1 MKKLGLISLGCDKNR
16 VDSEILLAA
25 AKRQGFDIVTDP
37 MSADVLVVNTCAF
50 IESARQEAIEAIFD
64 LVNVK
69 NATGAKIVV
78 TGCLAQRYPQ
88 QIYDEIPEID
98 AVIGADRY
106 SSFGEIL
113 TDLFNTT
120 NNRLLSVR
128 NDLTTI
134 EQGMRILTT
143 PQHYAYLRIADG
155 CNNFCTYCS
164 IPYIRGRYR
173 SRSLNDILDE
183 ARQLVKEGTKELILV
198 AQDLT
203 DYGID
208 LFGKRSLVSLLN
220 ELCRIDDLDTIRLLY
235 CYPEHVDDEL
245 IACIADN
252 PKIAKYID
260 LPLQHVSDRILK
272 KMNRKTTKREIVDT
286 IKKLKENIYGIAI
299 RSTFI
304 CGFPGETESEVDEVV
319 EFLEE
324 QKLNNVGFFEY
335 CREEGTPAANYPEQ
349 ISDKDKHTRLIKLA
363 TTQSN
368 IVYARNI
375 YHVGNHEKVV
385 LDRLVSFD
393 EKSGKY
399 TYIGR
404 TRDMAP
410 MIDGVVYVYSKQ
422 ELCIGKNYKV
432 LITSFTNY
440 DLIGEIEDEFT
451 K

>member
-1 MKKLGLISLGCDKNR
+1 MRKIGLISLGCDKNR
-16 VDSEILLAA
+16 VDSELLLGSAVDND
-25 AKRQGFDIVTDP
+25 FEIVVDP
-37 MSADVLVVNTCAF
+37 MQADVLVVNTCAF
-50 IESARQEAIEAIFD
+50 IESARREAIEAIFD

-69 NATGAKIVV
+69 NATGAKLVV

-88 QIYDEIPEID
+88 EIYNEIPEVD

-106 SSFGEIL
+106 SQFGKIISG
-113 TDLFNTT
+113 LFDENQTE
-120 NNRLLSVR
+120 RLLSVR

-134 EQGMRILTT
+134 EQGKRVLTT
-143 PQHYAYLRIADG
+143 PKHYAYLRIADG

-173 SRSLNDILDE
+173 SRKIEEVVSE
-183 ARQLVKEGTKELILV
+183 ATQLVKNGAKELILV

-220 ELCRIDDLDTIRLLY
+220 ELCKIEELDTIRLLY

-245 IACIADN
+245 INCIADN

-260 LPLQHVSDRILK
+260 LPLQHVNDRILK
-272 KMNRKTTKREIVDT
+272 RMNRKTDKQEIIEC
-286 IKKLKENIYGIAI
+286 IKKLRDNIFGMTI

-304 CGFPGETESEVDEVV
+304 CGFPGETEEDVNELG
-319 EFLEE
+319 EFLKE

-335 CREEGTPAANYPEQ
+335 CREEGTPAASYPDQVSE
-349 ISDKDKHTRLIKLA
+349 KDKHDRLTKLA
-363 TTQSN
+363 SIQNN

-375 YHVGNHEKVV
+375 YHVGSHEKVTV
-385 LDRLVSFD
+385 DSVASFD
-393 EKSGKY
+393 EKEGKY
-399 TYIGR
+399 TYVCR

-410 MIDGVVYVYSKQ
+410 LIDGVVYVSSKK
-422 ELCIGKNYKV
+422 ELQLGEKYKV
-432 LITSFTNY
+432 LINSCTNY
-440 DLIGEIEDEFT
+440 DLIGEIEE
-451 K
+451 